1 MNRSARFGVP
11 AAMRGVLIAVAV
23 LGMLAACDTADP
35 REEGS
40 LLVVAM
46 AGPTCPVETD
56 PPDPD
61 CAPRP
66 VAGAPVFVS
75 PANGQDIVI
84 AQGETDADGRLTL
97 DVPAGDYL
105 VTAGAVEGLMAA
117 PEPVVVSVLAGVTI
131 EVPLGYDTG
140 IR

>member
-1 MNRSARFGVP
+1 MNQIHGCSVP
-11 AAMRGVLIAVAV
+11 AAMRGVVVLVGV
-23 LGMLAACDTADP
+23 LGLLTACDPAPP
-35 REEGS
+35 RDEGS
-40 LLVVAM
+40 ILFVAM

-66 VAGAPVFVS
+66 VAGAQVFVM

-84 AQGETDADGRLTL
+84 AQGETGADGRLTL
-97 DVPAGDYL
+97 AVPVGDYI
-105 VTAGAVEGLMAA
+105 VTAGAVEGLISA
-117 PEPVVVSVLAGVTI
+117 PEPVVLSVLAGLTT

>member
-1 MNRSARFGVP
+1 
-11 AAMRGVLIAVAV
+11 MRVVVVAAV
-23 LGMLAACDTADP
+23 LALLTACDPAP
-35 REEGS
+35 PQEEGS
-40 LLVVAM
+40 ILIVAM

-66 VAGAPVFVS
+66 VAGAPIAVTLVEGGG
-75 PANGQDIVI
+75 AAV
-84 AQGETDADGRLTL
+84 AQGETGADGRLTL
-97 DVPAGDYL
+97 AVPAGDYV
-105 VTAGAVEGLMAA
+105 VTAGAIEGLASA
-117 PEPVVVSVLAGVTI
+117 PEPVMVSVLAGLTT

>member
-1 MNRSARFGVP
+1 MSHIL
-11 AAMRGVLIAVAV
+11 VLVAV
-23 LGMLAACDTADP
+23 IALLTACDTADP

-40 LLVVAM
+40 ILVVAM

-66 VAGAPVFVS
+66 VAGAPVVVS

-84 AQGETDADGRLTL
+84 AQGETDAEGRLTL
-97 DVPAGDYL
+97 AVPAGDYL
-105 VTAGAVEGLMAA
+105 VTAGAVEGMMAA
-117 PEPVVVSVLAGVTI
+117 PEPVVVSVLAGLTI